1 MKKRIAAVACA
12 LMMTFSMAVNVM
24 AAPSPTGNRDTTTS
38 KGGSSDAPKT
48 GEGDLL
54 IYGLA
59 AALLFSGAAV
69 VSQKRLKS
77 AK

>member
-24 AAPSPTGNRDTTTS
+24 AAPSPTGNRDTS
-38 KGGSSDAPKT
+38 ASSGSSDAPKT
-48 GEGDLL
+48 GEGDLM

-59 AALLFSGAAV
+59 AALLCSGAAV
-69 VSQKRLKS
+69 VSQKRLK
-77 AK
+77 ALK